1 MATTMSST
9 SAEHTANAGRR
20 PLWSGLLLGLLLTI
34 FVITF
39 AYVAYLFLAWGQS
52 AMAQAPDMAPLALP
66 RLVRSASSDNA
77 QQTGDATPLFQ
88 PLGQDTQDAPTQALG
103 RTTVLIMG
111 LDVRPGARVLRADSL
126 IILTVNPQTGSAG
139 MLSIPRDMAVRDPM
153 TGETVKANTI
163 YGLGEVRGYPGG
175 GPEYMSQTLSEVT
188 GYPIDY
194 HVTINFDGFKQII
207 DLVNGIDIDVPRDI
221 IDKEYPTEDYG
232 TEELFIPK
240 GLQHMDGALALKY
253 ARTRHAD
260 SDYGRAARQQQV
272 ILAIKDAITQ
282 PGQMA
287 ALLPRIPGLAMAMAN
302 SVQTDMPVE
311 RAIALARTVDKTNL
325 DNVTRVVVDSKMGKV
340 TDDPKW
346 GYLLTP
352 DMNKLRAAAAAI
364 FADAADGPSSEETA
378 RQIIL
383 AEAARIM
390 VLNGTQEK
398 ALAAK
403 TQARLITSG
412 FNVITVGNA
421 DSADYA
427 ETWLVTHGDKAPAT
441 VEALARWLNIPPDRI
456 RSEPPSD
463 QVDLT
468 IIVGADQVQ
477 VAAAP

>member
-1 MATTMSST
+1 MAPTMSST
-9 SAEHTANAGRR
+9 KTKRTTNAGRR

-34 FVITF
+34 FVTTF

-52 AMAQAPDMAPLALP
+52 AMAQAPDMASLSLP
-66 RLVRSASSDNA
+66 RLMRPASSDNA
-77 QQTGDATPLFQ
+77 QQDGASTPLFQ
-88 PLGQDTQDAPTQALG
+88 PLGQNTQDVPAQAMG

-111 LDVRPGARVLRADSL
+111 LDVRPGARALRADSL
-126 IILTVNPQTGSAG
+126 IVLTVNPQTGSAG

-153 TGETVKANTI
+153 TGETVKVNTI
-163 YGLGEVRGYPGG
+163 YGLGEIRGYPGG
-175 GPEYMSQTLSEVT
+175 GAGYMSQTLSEVT

-194 HVTINFDGFKQII
+194 HVTVNFDGFKQII
-207 DLVNGIDIDVPRDI
+207 DLVNGIDIDVPKDI
-221 IDKEYPTEDYG
+221 IDNEYPTEDYG
-232 TEELFIPK
+232 TETLFIPQ
-240 GLQHMDGALALKY
+240 GLQHMDGNLALKY
-253 ARTRHAD
+253 ARTRHGD
-260 SDYGRAARQQQV
+260 SDYFRAARQQQV
-272 ILAIKDAITQ
+272 ILAIKDKITQ

-302 SVQTDMPVE
+302 TVQTDMPME
-311 RAIALARTVDKTNL
+311 RAIALARTIDKANL

-340 TDDPKW
+340 TNDPKW

-352 DMNKLRAAAAAI
+352 DMNKVRAAAAAI
-364 FADAADGPSSEETA
+364 FADAPGGPSPEETA
-378 RQIIL
+378 RQTML

-403 TQARLITSG
+403 TQARLITNG
-412 FNVITVGNA
+412 FDVITVGNA

-427 ETWLVTHGDKAPAT
+427 ETWLVTNGDKAPAT

-477 VAAAP
+477 TAAAP